1 MVTKAYFRTTDLV
14 PYEVQLGERARDI
27 DLLQITTKS
36 RADVLTKQITE
47 RASLLKSSTKEEEA
61 QNIQRVRWVYEHMER
76 VIQELKDNHWDSANL
91 YEAMEAFESCPELVE
106 KLASLDRDTIV
117 PESFGKWKP

>member
-61 QNIQRVRWVYEHMER
+61 QNIQRVR
-76 VIQELKDNHWDSANL
+76 
-91 YEAMEAFESCPELVE
+91 
-106 KLASLDRDTIV
+106 
-117 PESFGKWKP
+117 